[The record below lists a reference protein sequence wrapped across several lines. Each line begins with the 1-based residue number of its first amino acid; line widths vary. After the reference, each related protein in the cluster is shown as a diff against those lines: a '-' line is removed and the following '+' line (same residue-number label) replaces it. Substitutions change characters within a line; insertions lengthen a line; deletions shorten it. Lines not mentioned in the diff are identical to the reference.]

1 MIIFYR
7 PDGSIATTVIDAP
20 GHVAAWQE
28 SGIEAT
34 TQLDAL
40 YFDER
45 QYPALVK
52 ALAATPNKYSVKLG
66 KLTGPGLTG
75 NEQIT
80 TPALAMVAMQ
90 NSLALTA
97 DDTVFKQLVTMTAA
111 QITSYVGS
119 HSTADAGTK
128 ELLVLIVRV
137 MQALALYAGMTR

>member
-7 PDGSIATTVIDAP
+7 PNGSIATTVIDAP

-34 TQLDAL
+34 AELGAL

-52 ALAATPNKYSVKLG
+52 ALAKAPNSYSVKLG

-75 NEQIT
+75 DEQIT
-80 TPALAMVAMQ
+80 TPALAIADLQ

-97 DDTVFKQLVTMTAA
+97 DDAVFKQLVTMTTAE
-111 QITSYVGS
+111 ITSYVGS
-119 HSTADAGTK
+119 HSTADASTK
-128 ELLVLIVRV
+128 ALMVLIVRV
-137 MQALALYAGMTR
+137 LQALVLYAGMRR

>member
-7 PDGSIATTVIDAP
+7 PDGSIDVTVIDAP

-34 TQLDAL
+34 AELSAL

-52 ALAATPNKYSVKLG
+52 ALARNREQYAVVGG

-75 NEQIT
+75 DEQIT
-80 TPALAMVAMQ
+80 TPAQAMAAQQDAVA
-90 NSLALTA
+90 LVA
-97 DDTVFKQLVTMTAA
+97 DDTVFKQLVTMTQAE
-111 QITSYVGS
+111 ITAYVNS
-119 HSTADAGTK
+119 HSTADVGTRN
-128 ELLVLIVRV
+128 LLILVARILQAIVRYV
-137 MQALALYAGMTR
+137 ALRR